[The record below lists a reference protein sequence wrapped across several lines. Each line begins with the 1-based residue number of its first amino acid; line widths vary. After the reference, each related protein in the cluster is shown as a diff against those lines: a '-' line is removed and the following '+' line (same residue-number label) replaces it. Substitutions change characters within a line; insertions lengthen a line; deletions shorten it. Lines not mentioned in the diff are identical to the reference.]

1 MVTYVR
7 GSGDAGFSGCTLIER
22 LSYILRRSAMLHRL
36 IDMRRSSDSPVALT
50 ATAAAPV
57 AGGLSAALS
66 ALPPLLPLSEFSDSE
81 RLLSKTCTDRG

>member
-36 IDMRRSSDSPVALT
+36 IDMRRSSDSPVAL
-50 ATAAAPV
+50 AVTAAAPV
-57 AGGLSAALS
+57 AGGFSALS

-81 RLLSKTCTDRG
+81 RLLSKTCTYRG